1 MWCGSWLLRVVVFLE
16 ERGNV
21 VAVEGAKGT
30 YSGLFL
36 YLVNTVRSMAPH
48 SLIDSQAAHALNRC
62 ARQLTGVH
70 LTQERLGPKRKR
82 YGVT

>member
-1 MWCGSWLLRVVVFLE
+1 MVRELAFESGCFLE

-36 YLVNTVRSMAPH
+36 YLVNTVRSMATQSCIYSH
-48 SLIDSQAAHALNRC
+48 VSEGDVAAHDLNRC

-70 LTQERLGPKRKR
+70 LN
-82 YGVT
+82 